1 MHRSPASFRLLQI
14 LSSRHGESLKHL
26 ACYELSTPFL
36 PPSALPCNLSTLEC
50 MSMDDG
56 ETAGRLVCASKNSMR
71 TLKLGAERILVDEYY
86 HKRHGLRYG
95 LPQPL
100 RSFESVIKISQL
112 KNLRSLSLTGLDITP
127 LVPSEIGD
135 AVYLTQLEELVLES
149 CSGCDAF
156 LAAVTS
162 IFSLEQS
169 ESSPSNSK
177 PKLRKFLL
185 RHEAANAQLRPTLV
199 TFLTSFRGLEV
210 LSLLFENWLMP
221 ERLSG
226 LLMNHGNSLRELVIE
241 SRIQPREL
249 LRIDTSRPFGM
260 GGYSQQL
267 WEESISDICHQCP
280 NLQEL
285 STGFPWNDEM
295 IRIRQPPLSALPL
308 KTMHIRNFPEFHNLA
323 QVGDYSIKE
332 HGIKF
337 LEWTFG
343 NVQGSTM
350 PTLETLSIG
359 PSLYESRFKGAN
371 PTRSQIPEFLRTH
384 HFTIDWAQT
393 RFGRWSAMVTPVSE
407 KYMEEIRGEKPLSGI
422 FQQVWLR

>member
-1 MHRSPASFRLLQI
+1 
-14 LSSRHGESLKHL
+14 
-26 ACYELSTPFL
+26 
-36 PPSALPCNLSTLEC
+36 
-50 MSMDDG
+50 MDDG
-56 ETAGRLVCASKNSMR
+56 NTAGRLVQSSKN
-71 TLKLGAERILVDEYY
+71 TLQTLRLGAERTLVDEYY
-86 HKRHGLRYG
+86 NRRQSLHFGV
-95 LPQPL
+95 PQPL
-100 RSFESVIKISQL
+100 QFFASVIKLSEL
-112 KNLRSLSLTGLDITP
+112 KSLRSLSLTGLDITP
-127 LVPSEIGD
+127 LVPTEIEN
-135 AVYLTQLEELVLES
+135 AMYLTQLEELTLES
-149 CSGCDAF
+149 CPGTHEF
-156 LAAVTS
+156 LASFTAIFNLVQSDTTS
-162 IFSLEQS
+162 LHESL
-169 ESSPSNSK
+169 
-177 PKLRKFLL
+177 PKLRKFRL
-185 RHEAANAQLRPTLV
+185 RHEAANAQLRQALV
-199 TFLTSFRGLEV
+199 SFLSSFNGLEV

-221 ERLSG
+221 ERLSA
-226 LLMNHGNSLRELVIE
+226 LLPNHGSTLKELVIE

-267 WEESISDICHQCP
+267 WEESISDICRLCP

-295 IRIRQPPLSALPL
+295 IRIRQPPLSTLPL

-343 NVQGSTM
+343 NIQGSR
-350 PTLETLSIG
+350 PSLETLSIG

-393 RFGRWSAMVTPVSE
+393 RFGRWSAMVTPVTE
-407 KYMEEIRGEKPLSGI
+407 RYMEEFRGQKPLEGI